1 MWKAEGRGQ
10 KKKMKD
16 AGGAEILG
24 GVRLGL

>member
-1 MWKAEGRGQ
+1 MWKAEGKRQ

-16 AGGAEILG
+16 AGGAGILD